1 MNFELKSNKYNEKTY
16 VFNDND
22 TKPIPQTGTI
32 PQKKRKTTVKTPA
45 KPKPKKIKAETK
57 NITKEKVHT
66 IRAPKTIPFPTAI
79 ICMAIIATILF
90 CFLIMSYVNINEYTI
105 NNEKLTFQLDNSLKQ
120 QKELTLELEKKN
132 NLREIER
139 YAKDILGM
147 VKIDQLRKK
156 YISIK
161 NEDKIELIKP
171 RTSFQD
177 ITNNIVDSI
186 AKNFKSLLEYIN

>member
-1 MNFELKSNKYNEKTY
+1 MNYELKSNKFNERTY
-16 VFNDND
+16 ELVD
-22 TKPIPQTGTI
+22 TTPIPPQTGSLS
-32 PQKKRKTTVKTPA
+32 PKRKPKVKKT
-45 KPKPKKIKAETK
+45 KVKKVEPVKDK
-57 NITKEKVHT
+57 TKETVHT
-66 IRAPKTIPFPTAI
+66 VRAVRTIPFPTAI
-79 ICMAIIATILF
+79 ICMAVIATVLF

-105 NNEKLTFQLDNSLKQ
+105 NNERLTFQLDNSLKQ

-139 YAKDILGM
+139 YAKDVLGM
-147 VKIDQLRKK
+147 VKIDQLRKR

-161 NEDKIELIKP
+161 NEDRIELLKP
-171 RTSFQD
+171 RTSLQE